1 MFFFS
6 NVCVLALRPSLNP
19 QHRAQSVEIVSMI
32 LSSIVHK
39 QRLCR
44 MSFFPISFFPVGLH
58 PSWWW
63 DSFGWVLIIGRLFR
77 IGQASL
83 YSLSLEAYTGQ
94 ELMMRYGLKMGNR
107 FLLMKDEVTHVLY
120 ICLAIWPFLLADRKQ
135 E

>member
-6 NVCVLALRPSLNP
+6 NVCVLALGPSLNP
-19 QHRAQSVEIVSMI
+19 QHRAQSVEFVSMI

-39 QRLCR
+39 QRLCG
-44 MSFFPISFFPVGLH
+44 MCFFPISFFPVGLH